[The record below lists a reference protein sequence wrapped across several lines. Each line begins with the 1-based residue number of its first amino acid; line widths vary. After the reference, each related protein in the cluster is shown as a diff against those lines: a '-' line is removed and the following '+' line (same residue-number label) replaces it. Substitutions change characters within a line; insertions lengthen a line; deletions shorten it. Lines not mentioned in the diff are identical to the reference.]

1 MSFGPGNDTRFGS
14 RNGKSS
20 RTSSRRS
27 SSTKTWNQAHL
38 VVVTD
43 AMNLRCSSQ
52 RLSPDLVYGERPRL
66 QILEGR
72 LADASDALG
81 TELCKKIDG
90 IVDVEI
96 RYQPE
101 SKTFFVTLVQ
111 GGIELENRFGRRSQ
125 HVSLTLGFESID
137 GKKVRIPW
145 TQIERGLI
153 WRKAVEMRE
162 SFFEDLRQK
171 RRLNYLLNSNAE
183 RLAPR

>member
-38 VVVTD
+38 VLVTE
-43 AMNLRCSSQ
+43 AMNLRSSSQ
-52 RLSPDLVYGERPRL
+52 RLSPDLVYGERPKL
-66 QILEGR
+66 QILEGC
-72 LADASDALG
+72 LADASDAFG
-81 TELCKKIDG
+81 NGVCKTIDG
-90 IVDVEI
+90 TVDVEI

-101 SKTFFVTLVQ
+101 SRTFSVTLEQ
-111 GGIELENRFGRRSQ
+111 GGVEIENRFGRRSQ

-145 TQIERGLI
+145 AQIERGLV
-153 WRKAVEMRE
+153 WRKVVGMRE